1 MGKCKTKY
9 CNRCKKSHP
18 IAAFGRFAFS
28 GKIKTNSMLSNKRN
42 TTDAERARATKNSP
56 KSNAK
61 FNKINSK
68 KPDHIRRVR
77 FYQAKAKVK
86 ELDFTPITKPHI
98 ATLVQNRKNLKAFV
112 DKDKELKVFA

>member
-9 CNRCKKSHP
+9 CNYCKKSHP

-28 GKIKTNSMLSNKRN
+28 GKIKTNCMLSNKRG
-42 TTDAERARATKNSP
+42 TTDAARARNMKTNP

-61 FNKINSK
+61 WNKINNK
-68 KPDHIRRVR
+68 KPDQIRKVR
-77 FYQAKAKVK
+77 FSQAKAKAK

-98 ATLVQNRKNLKAFV
+98 ATLVQN
-112 DKDKELKVFA
+112 KELKALLDHRRWP